1 MILDKLA
8 ESSRRRVEERKRT
21 RSLEELRREAE
32 ARNAQTGFPF
42 ETALGRQG
50 LSFICEVKKASP
62 SKGVIA
68 EEFPYLQIASEY
80 EAAGADAVSCLT
92 EPEYFLGSDRYLEE
106 IAGKISL
113 PVLRK
118 DFTVDPYMIYEAKIL
133 GASAVLLICAILD
146 REEVREGIRIADSLG

>member
-21 RSLEELRREAE
+21 RSLEALRREAE

-50 LSFICEVKKASP
+50 LSFISEVKKASP

-68 EEFPYLQIASEY
+68 KEFPYLQIAAEY
-80 EAAGADAVSCLT
+80 
-92 EPEYFLGSDRYLEE
+92 
-106 IAGKISL
+106 
-113 PVLRK
+113 
-118 DFTVDPYMIYEAKIL
+118 
-133 GASAVLLICAILD
+133 
-146 REEVREGIRIADSLG
+146 